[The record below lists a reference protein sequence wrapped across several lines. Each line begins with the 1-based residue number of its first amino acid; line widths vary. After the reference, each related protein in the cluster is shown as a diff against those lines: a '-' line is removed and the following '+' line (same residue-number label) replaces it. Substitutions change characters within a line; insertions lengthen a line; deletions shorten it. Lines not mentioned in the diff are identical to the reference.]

1 MGDVDREIE
10 WLSILGKMTDRL
22 RGIEGFAIA
31 NVTMISLILM
41 LLFLGFTILYI
52 RVSGIQQRIGYY
64 SRTMHRPSMPSR
76 YDSEESLYGDT
87 DRPRLASHAAVDRVE
102 TVMQA
107 MAMDMSELKK
117 ELMTTVQSI
126 ETRID
131 HMPPVAGEK
140 FVQSMERWGGGRS
153 EYIGLEATWTPS
165 NEEEGKKE
173 EEEGKGAEKKK
184 RV

>member
-1 MGDVDREIE
+1 MGDVDREIDR
-10 WLSILGKMTDRL
+10 LSILGKMTDRL
-22 RGIEGFAIA
+22 RGIESFAIA

-41 LLFLGFTILYI
+41 LLFFGFTILYI
-52 RVSGIQQRIGYY
+52 RVAGIQQRIGYY

-87 DRPRLASHAAVDRVE
+87 RRSASASIHRVE

-117 ELMTTVQSI
+117 ELMTTVRSI

-140 FVQSMERWGGGRS
+140 FVQSMGRWGGGPS
-153 EYIGLEATWTPS
+153 EYIGLEATLTPS
-165 NEEEGKKE
+165 NEEGAE
-173 EEEGKGAEKKK
+173 EEKKCK
-184 RV
+184 